1 MMTDERPDPDE
12 LLTRVQ
18 AEEQQEKRGRLTLFL
33 GYAAGVGKTYAM
45 LEAAHQR
52 QAEGLDVVVGLVE
65 THHREETEAL
75 LANLEVIP
83 RRQGEYRQ
91 VILTELDVD
100 AVLRRRPQIV
110 LVDELAHTNA
120 PGSRH
125 TRRYQDVEELL
136 QAGINVYSAMN
147 IQHLE
152 SLNDVVAQITGVT
165 VRETV
170 PDSVVDEVSEV
181 VLIDLPPDDL
191 QQRLKDGK
199 VYVPE
204 QAARAIQK
212 FFRKGNLTALRELT
226 MRRAAERLDG
236 QMRDYM
242 QGQSISGPWP
252 AAERLLVCIS
262 PSPLGERL
270 VRSARRLADE
280 LNAEWFAVYVQTA
293 GHTRLPAEKRDRVA
307 RTLLLAEQLGARAV
321 TLVGE
326 STAWLLVDYA
336 HRHNVTKIIAG
347 KPLRS
352 RWKDMLRGSLVDQ
365 IIRHSGDIDV
375 YVISSERE
383 QPVFQEAEAF
393 RPHRPYQRYFFAAL
407 IVMGAS
413 LASAVVRPFIS
424 PANLVMFYL
433 LAVVVASYF
442 LGRGPSILAAILSVL
457 VYDFFFVPPHLT
469 FVVADTQYLL
479 TFLGLLVVSLVIS
492 QLTAEVS
499 DRAEAAQQREADT
512 AALYA
517 LSRDLAAAEGLEAIL
532 RLFLGH
538 VSQAFGRDAVVFLAD
553 PGRKEVLQP
562 YTYNENFHVGE
573 SEAAVADWVYRH
585 GQPAGRGTHTLS
597 AAQARYIPL
606 QTTRGVIGVLGVQ
619 PRQPGDQLQ
628 PEQRRLLEAF
638 ASQASMAIERARL
651 AEEARQAQ
659 ISQATEKLQ
668 AALLNSIS
676 HDLRTPLVSITGA
689 LTSLQQAGAAMDA
702 ETRDNLLETAREEAD
717 RLNRLVGNLL
727 NMTRI
732 EAGAIHLNCQPLDVQ
747 DLVGASLE
755 QVGSRLGDRPVV
767 IDVPPDLPLASMDFV
782 LMLQVLVNIFD
793 NAIKYS
799 PPDAP
804 IELCAHTAGA
814 FLEIEVADHGP
825 GIPQEDLQRV
835 FEKFY
840 RVHRPESVSGTGLGL
855 SICKGILEAH
865 GGFITA
871 ENRPG
876 GGALITLALP
886 LDG

>member
-1 MMTDERPDPDE
+1 MTDERPDPDE
-12 LLTRVQ
+12 LLARVQ
-18 AEEQQEKRGRLTLFL
+18 AEEQREKRGRLTLFL

-75 LANLEVIP
+75 LANLEIIP
-83 RRQGEYRQ
+83 RREIEYRQ
-91 VILTELDVD
+91 VILSELDVD
-100 AVLRRRPQIV
+100 AVLKRRPQVV

-226 MRRAAERLDG
+226 MRRAAERLDD

-242 QGQSISGPWP
+242 QGQSIPGPWP

-585 GQPAGRGTHTLS
+585 GQPAGRGTNTLS

-727 NMTRI
+727 HMTRI
-732 EAGAIHLNCQPLDVQ
+732 EAGAMRLNCQPLGVD

-755 QVGSRLGDRPVV
+755 QIGSRLGDRPVV
-767 IDVPPDLPLASMDFV
+767 INVPPDLPLVSMDFV

-804 IELCAHTAGA
+804 IELCARTAGA

-865 GGFITA
+865 GGFIAA

-876 GGALITLALP
+876 GGALITMALP

>member
-1 MMTDERPDPDE
+1 MTDERPDPDE
-12 LLTRVQ
+12 LLARVQ
-18 AEEQQEKRGRLTLFL
+18 AEEQREKRGRLTLFL

-75 LANLEVIP
+75 LANLEIIP
-83 RRQGEYRQ
+83 RREIEYRQ
-91 VILTELDVD
+91 VILSELDVD
-100 AVLRRRPQIV
+100 AVLKRRPQVV

-226 MRRAAERLDG
+226 MRRAAERLDD

-242 QGQSISGPWP
+242 QGQSIPGPWP

-585 GQPAGRGTHTLS
+585 GQPAGRGTNTLS

-727 NMTRI
+727 HMTRI
-732 EAGAIHLNCQPLDVQ
+732 EAGAMRLNCQPLGVD

-755 QVGSRLGDRPVV
+755 QIGSRLGDRPVV
-767 IDVPPDLPLASMDFV
+767 INVPPDLPLVSMDFV

-804 IELCAHTAGA
+804 IELCARTAGA

-865 GGFITA
+865 GGFIAA

>member
-1 MMTDERPDPDE
+1 MTDERPDPDE
-12 LLTRVQ
+12 LLARVQ
-18 AEEQQEKRGRLTLFL
+18 AEEQREKRGRLTLFL

-75 LANLEVIP
+75 LANLEIIP
-83 RRQGEYRQ
+83 RREIEYRQ
-91 VILTELDVD
+91 VILSELDVD
-100 AVLRRRPQIV
+100 AVLKRRPQVV

-226 MRRAAERLDG
+226 MRRAAERLDD

-242 QGQSISGPWP
+242 QGQSIPGPWP

-585 GQPAGRGTHTLS
+585 GQPAGRGTNTLS

-727 NMTRI
+727 HMTRI
-732 EAGAIHLNCQPLDVQ
+732 EAGAMRLNCQPLGVD

-755 QVGSRLGDRPVV
+755 QIGSRLGDRPVV
-767 IDVPPDLPLASMDFV
+767 INVPPDLPLVSMDFV

-804 IELCAHTAGA
+804 IELCARTAGA
-814 FLEIEVADHGP
+814 FLEIEVADRGP

-865 GGFITA
+865 GGFIAA

>member
-1 MMTDERPDPDE
+1 
-12 LLTRVQ
+12 
-18 AEEQQEKRGRLTLFL
+18 
-33 GYAAGVGKTYAM
+33 
-45 LEAAHQR
+45 
-52 QAEGLDVVVGLVE
+52 
-65 THHREETEAL
+65 
-75 LANLEVIP
+75 
-83 RRQGEYRQ
+83 
-91 VILTELDVD
+91 
-100 AVLRRRPQIV
+100 
-110 LVDELAHTNA
+110 
-120 PGSRH
+120 
-125 TRRYQDVEELL
+125 
-136 QAGINVYSAMN
+136 
-147 IQHLE
+147 
-152 SLNDVVAQITGVT
+152 
-165 VRETV
+165 
-170 PDSVVDEVSEV
+170 
-181 VLIDLPPDDL
+181 
-191 QQRLKDGK
+191 